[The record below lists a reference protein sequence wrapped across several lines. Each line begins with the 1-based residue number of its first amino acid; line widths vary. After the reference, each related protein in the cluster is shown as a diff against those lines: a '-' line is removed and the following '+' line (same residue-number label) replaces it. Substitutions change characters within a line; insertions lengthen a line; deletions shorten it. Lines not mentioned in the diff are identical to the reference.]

1 MIFLSLVIVA
11 LLALVGMR
19 SIQTNG
25 IRYGKLNPK
34 AVPPQACPGDSFLY
48 NVHVEVKHP
57 NTVVLLTEDWCK
69 PSTNI
74 CPKEFVI
81 APVYHNAK
89 GPFTVDTSATRYVPT
104 AMPPGEWE
112 FRHCNTATSDEGT
125 SVACYYVPLT
135 VLDCAN
141 RSN

>member
-25 IRYGKLNPK
+25 IRYGELSPR
-34 AVPPQACPGDSFLY
+34 AVPPQACPGDSFSY

-69 PSTNI
+69 FSTNI

-89 GPFTVDTSATRYVPT
+89 EPAVVDTPATRYVPST
-104 AMPPGEWE
+104 MPPGEWE
-112 FRHCNTATSDEGT
+112 FRHCNTATSNDGT
-125 SVACYYVPLT
+125 SVSCYYVPLT
-135 VLDCAN
+135 VLYCDSAQD
-141 RSN
+141 